1 MATLS
6 DFKDYIDRSKGKV
19 LALKAWLVLKGKDRE
34 ISLADALQCVSDT
47 AHGKVSEMD
56 DIITHL
62 TNKKK
67 TYGRGHVY
75 VNEPSGRGMDIVKDE
90 NGRWT
95 ISNYQPEAP
104 LTAKGQK
111 VTRNSKIFKANGQ
124 INRNHQRIE
133 DRMVN
138 IGAELRRLYPRAS
151 KELLEIMIDSVQK
164 YSTQKKISA
173 DSVIKQLEKNKL
185 QFNCRTFVLQIKE
198 NKMRRK
204 TIIITESMAE
214 EIAKETEM
222 TEYNFNNNLRHF
234 LRDLL
239 ADPINAKLPEGLAQ
253 RGYSKSRFIE
263 ILKNNKILH
272 KQERISDTDEVGVPK
287 TATMMV
293 KYRVPRADLDR
304 KIRKL
309 YIKIFEKNVPEPK
322 KIEEEGEGGGAT
334 CADASG
340 QFTAPCFG
348 VQRRQVA
355 PHITDESTTT
365 ATVGDY
371 AYTVPAFGDKETL
384 SRHNGVG
391 GSVSVN
397 RK

>member
-1 MATLS
+1 MATLN
-6 DFKDYIDRSKGKV
+6 DFKDYINRSKGKV

-34 ISLADALQCVSDT
+34 ITLADALQCVSDA

-56 DIITHL
+56 DIIAHL

-75 VNEPSGRGMDIVKDE
+75 VNEPSGCGIDIVKDK
-90 NGRWT
+90 NGKWT
-95 ISNYQPEAP
+95 ISNYQSEAP

-111 VTRNSKIFKANGQ
+111 VTRNSNIFKANGQ
-124 INRNHQRIE
+124 TNRNYQQVE
-133 DRMVN
+133 DRMLN
-138 IGAELRRLYPRAS
+138 IGAELCRLYPRAS
-151 KELLEIMIDSVQK
+151 KELLEVMIDSVRK
-164 YSTQKKISA
+164 YSTQKRISA
-173 DSVIKQLEKNKL
+173 DSVIRQLENNKL
-185 QFNCRTFVLQIKE
+185 QFNRATFALQLKE
-198 NKMRRK
+198 NKMRKK

-214 EIAKETEM
+214 EIGKETEM
-222 TEYNFNNNLRHF
+222 TEYKFNNNLRHF

-239 ADPINAKLPEGLAQ
+239 ADPINAKLPEGLTQ

-263 ILKNNKILH
+263 ILKNNKILY
-272 KQERISDTDEVGVPK
+272 KQERISDTDEMGAPK
-287 TATMMV
+287 TVTMMV
-293 KYRVPRADLDR
+293 KYRIPRADLDR
-304 KIRKL
+304 KIQKL
-309 YIKIFEKNVPEPK
+309 YIKIFEKNVPEAK
-322 KIEEEGEGGGAT
+322 KIEEDGEGGAT

-348 VQRRQVA
+348 VQRRQMA
-355 PHITDESTTT
+355 PHITDEATTT

-371 AYTVPAFGDKETL
+371 TYTAPAFGDKETL
-384 SRHNGVG
+384 ARHNGVG